1 MIGKVLGDRYEL
13 IERIGG
19 GGMALVYKAK
29 CNLLNRYVAVK
40 ILRPEFESDEEFIKS
55 FRQESQSAASLSHH
69 NIVNIYDVGKEN
81 DTDYIVM
88 EYVENKTLKQI
99 IKEEGPLNSNRVIKI
114 GKQIALAL
122 EHAHS
127 NHIIHRD
134 IKPHNIL
141 VTSNDTAKVTDFG
154 IARAVT
160 SSTITN
166 AGNVIGSVHY
176 FSPEQ
181 ARGGYISEKSD
192 IYSLGIVLYEMATG
206 TLPFE
211 GEKPL
216 SVALKH
222 INEEVQDPRK
232 VNKSIPKAL
241 ADIILKATQREQS
254 KRYENAM
261 ELYKDLDIALQKP
274 MGNFVDL
281 LDKGDSPTVVIPAI
295 DEEQIIS
302 KSKKNKKENNR
313 VIIWSAILLAFV
325 SALMVTVG
333 GIYLKD
339 ILFVK
344 EVNVPGVVGLSED
357 DAKKELLK
365 LGLKAEAATTRF
377 SNEYEKGY
385 VIEQDPKEGIKRKEG
400 YPVNLIL
407 SKGKEL
413 VEAPNLINKNIESI
427 DITLENA
434 KLKEG
439 KVKYEYSSMPV
450 GIIVDQEPRGG
461 QMVEIDS
468 QINLVVSQGIQTKTI
483 LMPTLVGKPLKEVKK
498 TIEAS
503 GLILGKVEYKESE
516 EEKDIVIWQN
526 LKGGTE
532 VEENQVVNLSVSEG
546 SSIRQPSE
554 EDEFQMKS
562 ISFRLYYDQANNE
575 NFRLKIVKIQNGIPI
590 VVHDKMHNKSMSGKE
605 KIAIEGRGKASIDIY
620 FDDVLI
626 ADKQIDF
633 ETGNIDD

>member
-40 ILRPEFESDEEFIKS
+40 ILRPEFKSDEEFIKS

-99 IKEEGPLNSNRVIKI
+99 IKSEGPLNSNRVIKI

-122 EHAHS
+122 EHAHG

-141 VTSNDTAKVTDFG
+141 VTSQDTAKVTDFG

-166 AGNVIGSVHY
+166 AANVIGSVHY

-181 ARGGYISEKSD
+181 ARGGYVSEKSD

-206 TLPFE
+206 KLPFE

-216 SVALKH
+216 SIALKH

-232 VNKSIPKAL
+232 INKNIPKAL

-261 ELYKDLDIALQKP
+261 ELYKDLDKAQEKP
-274 MGNFVDL
+274 MGNFVDFM
-281 LDKGDSPTVVIPAI
+281 DKGDSPTMVIPAI
-295 DEEQIIS
+295 DEKQI
-302 KSKKNKKENNR
+302 KSKDKKSKKENNR
-313 VIIWSAILLAFV
+313 LIIWSALLLAFI

-333 GIYLKD
+333 GLYLKD

-344 EVNVPGVVGLSED
+344 EVNVPKVVGTSED
-357 DAKKELLK
+357 SAKKELLK
-365 LGLKAEAATTRF
+365 LGLKAEITNERF

-400 YPVNLIL
+400 YPVSLIV

-413 VEAPNLINKNIESI
+413 VQTPNLINKKLENI

-434 KLKEG
+434 KLQEG
-439 KVKYEYSSMPV
+439 KVKYKYSSMPV
-450 GIIVDQEPRGG
+450 GIIMDQDPRGG

-468 QINLVVSQGIQTKTI
+468 PVNLVVSQGVQTKTI
-483 LMPTLVGKPLKEVKK
+483 LMPTLTGKFLKEAKK

-503 GLILGKVEYKESE
+503 GLVLGKVEYKESE
-516 EEKDIVIWQN
+516 EEKDMVIWQN

-546 SSIRQPSE
+546 SPVTQPSE
-554 EDEFQMKS
+554 EDEFKMKS
-562 ISFRLYYDQANNE
+562 ISFRLFYDQANNE
-575 NFRLKIVKIQNGIPI
+575 DFRLKIVKTQNGIQN
-590 VVHDKMHNKSMSGKE
+590 VVHDKIHNKSMSGKE
-605 KIAIEGRGKASIDIY
+605 KITIEGRGKASIDIY